1 MLLVH
6 MLHKNSLKILLK
18 TATLI
23 LFFCFG
29 ISGQQKSLIF
39 KNVDVFDGVRVIR
52 STNVVVRD
60 GMIRAIG
67 RDVTSSLNAELIDG
81 KGKTLLP
88 GLIDAHVHLGVFGAD
103 QFLRDALNFGV
114 TTELEMWGSEASLA
128 LRNKIITG
136 PIKDLADLRS
146 AGTGIT
152 VPRGHPTQM
161 GGPPIPTLG
170 PTDDV
175 QAFVDARIAEGGDYV
190 KIIYDHSFP
199 TFTKQQLEDVITAIH
214 RRNKLAV
221 VHISKQQD
229 ARDAIEAGADGLA
242 HIFADS
248 PIEPDF
254 VRLASEH
261 NVFVIPT
268 LSVLEA
274 VAEPSAKPWWDVP
287 ELTPFISQTMREMLG
302 RKFPPGFGATLKLAN
317 ARSAVSSLRG
327 VGVTILAGTDAP
339 APTLAHGLSLHREL
353 ELLVTSG
360 LTPVEALT
368 SATSATART
377 FGFHDRGRIA
387 VGTRADLVLV
397 NGDPTVK
404 ITATRNIVGVWK
416 LGTRVTR
423 SSAPQ

>member
-1 MLLVH
+1 
-6 MLHKNSLKILLK
+6 MLHKKSLKILLK

-29 ISGQQKSLIF
+29 ISGQQGEKSIIF
-39 KNVDVFDGVRVIR
+39 KNVDVFDGVRLIR
-52 STNVVVRD
+52 NTNVVVRG

-67 RDVTSSLNAELIDG
+67 RDVTSPASAELVDG

-88 GLIDAHVHLGVFGAD
+88 GLIDAHVHLGSFGGD

-114 TTELEMWGSEASLA
+114 TTELEMWGSDSSLA
-128 LRNKIITG
+128 LRNKIIAG
-136 PIKDLADLRS
+136 SIRDLADLRS

-175 QAFVDARIAEGGDYV
+175 QAFVDDRIAEGGDYV

-199 TFTKQQLEDVITAIH
+199 TFTKLQLEDVIAAIH
-214 RRNKLAV
+214 RRNKVAV
-221 VHISKQQD
+221 VHIGKQQD
-229 ARDAIEAGADGLA
+229 ARDAIEAGGDGLA

-248 PIEPDF
+248 PIEPGF
-254 VRLASEH
+254 VTLASEH

-274 VAEPSAKPWWDVP
+274 VTEPSASPWWNVQ

-302 RKFPPGFGATLKLAN
+302 RKFPPGFGTNLKLAN
-317 ARSAVSSLRG
+317 AKAAVAALRRA
-327 VGVTILAGTDAP
+327 GVTILAGTDAP

-353 ELLVTSG
+353 ELLVISG
-360 LTPVEALT
+360 LTPLEALT

-377 FGFHDRGRIA
+377 FGFHDRGRVA
-387 VGTRADLVLV
+387 VGTRADLILV
-397 NGDPTVK
+397 NGDPTMK

-423 SSAPQ
+423 YSAPQ